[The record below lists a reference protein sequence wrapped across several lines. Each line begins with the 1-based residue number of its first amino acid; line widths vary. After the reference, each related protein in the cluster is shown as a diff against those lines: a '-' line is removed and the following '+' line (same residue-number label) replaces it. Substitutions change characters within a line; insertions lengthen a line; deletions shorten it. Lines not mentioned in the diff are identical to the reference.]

1 MNTKINYKEQKFISP
16 EEVESQE
23 VKFMV
28 EDTKLQFQKDLLE
41 TKRALSVAQVELN
54 DLKTDYPLD
63 VQSIIDKQIEIENY
77 SDAFTRMNELGEELG
92 FL

>member
-1 MNTKINYKEQKFISP
+1 MKINYKEQKFISP

-41 TKRALSVAQVELN
+41 TKRALSVAQAELN
-54 DLKTDYPLD
+54 DLKTDYPLN
-63 VQSIIDKQIEIENY
+63 VQAIIDKQIEIEN
-77 SDAFTRMNELGEELG
+77 
-92 FL
+92 